1 MPRISIVIPVYNAE
15 NTIQRCL
22 DSVFNQT
29 FTDFEIVFANDGST
43 DNSVDIIN
51 KYLEK
56 KKFKNYRILSQQN
69 AGPGIAR
76 NLAIQNAVADLVAFL
91 DSDDVWE
98 KTHLSTL
105 IDFFDNNDIDLV
117 CTTKNINVSKQVT
130 VTLKKL
136 LFRCYIQSSTL
147 LIKKEILINTHF
159 RDMKRYSED
168 YDLWLRLA
176 AKNKKIVFLPIKDVR
191 NCDDKNAFGVS
202 GLSKNLWKM
211 EKNELENYIYLLKN
225 SHINMFMF
233 ILVTAFSLIK
243 YFLRI
248 VKSFLK

>member
-1 MPRISIVIPVYNAE
+1 MPRISVIIPVYNAV

-43 DNSVDIIN
+43 DNSVDVI
-51 KYLEK
+51 KQYLEE
-56 KKFKNYRILSQQN
+56 KKFKNYRILSQKN

-76 NLAIQNAVADLVAFL
+76 NLAIKNAEADILAFL

-98 KTHLSTL
+98 QTHLSTL

-117 CTTKNINVSKQVT
+117 CTTKNLNVSKQIT

-147 LIKKEILINTHF
+147 LAKKEILIKTHF
-159 RDMKRYSED
+159 REAKRYSED

-176 AKNKKIVFLPIKDVR
+176 AENRKIVFLPIKDVR
-191 NCDDKNAFGVS
+191 NCDNKNSFGVS

-225 SHINMFMF
+225 SHINMFLF
-233 ILVTAFSLIK
+233 ILATDFSLIK

-248 VKSFLK
+248 IKTVLK

>member
-1 MPRISIVIPVYNAE
+1 MSKISIIVP
-15 NTIQRCL
+15 
-22 DSVFNQT
+22 VFNSERTIESCIDSILRQT
-29 FTDFEIVFANDGST
+29 YKDYEIVFANDGSN
-43 DNSVDIIN
+43 DNSVDVIN

-56 KKFKNYRILSQQN
+56 KKFNNYRIFSQEN
-69 AGPGIAR
+69 AGPGAAR
-76 NLAIQNAVADLVAFL
+76 NLAIQNSESVLVAFL

-105 IDFFDNNDIDLV
+105 VDFFDKNDIDLV
-117 CTTKNINVSKQVT
+117 CTTKTINMTKQFT

-147 LIKKEILINTHF
+147 LAKKQMLLDTQF
-159 RDMKRYSED
+159 RKGKRYSED

-176 AKNKKIVFLPIKDVR
+176 AENKKIIFLPIKDVS
-191 NCDDKNAFGVS
+191 NCDDKKAFGES

-211 EKNELENYIYLLKN
+211 ERNELENYIYLIKN
-225 SHINMFMF
+225 SHINIFMF
-233 ILVTAFSLIK
+233 ILATGFSLIK

-248 VKSFLK
+248 VKTVLK